1 MKTKFTYILYTT
13 AFLVLASC
21 NSNKNQ
27 TVEEETV
34 PDIGNDTI
42 QLSKVQ
48 FESSNMVLGTLQSL
62 PFQQYVKTMGMID
75 VPPENKAS
83 ISSYFEGTVKNLKLL
98 PGEYVK
104 RNQTLFTLENPE
116 YVQIQQEYLEAK
128 GQLTYLKSDYE
139 RQKTLAKEKV
149 TSQKTFLKAES
160 DYLVTKARF
169 ESIGKKLLLMNINP
183 ATLSLDN
190 IRTTIA
196 ITSPIDG
203 YVTNVNISTGAYL
216 NPTEVAATVVNTEHL
231 HLELNVFEKDLQ
243 KIQIGQPI
251 LFKIQNDNE
260 AIYNAKVHIINK
272 AVDPEKRTIGIHGHL
287 SEEAEK
293 IGLAPGM
300 YAEASI
306 VTNSVS
312 KQALPSEA
320 IVEMD
325 GKNMV
330 LVLQEKTDSGF
341 SFLQKE
347 VLLGDTH
354 DNQTE
359 ILNVQDF
366 NGNTQFLVRGAFNLI
381 TE

>member
-48 FESSNMVLGTLQSL
+48 FESSNMALGTLQSL

>member
-27 TVEEETV
+27 TVEEESV

-48 FESSNMVLGTLQSL
+48 FESSNMALGTLQSL

>member
-27 TVEEETV
+27 TVEEESV

-48 FESSNMVLGTLQSL
+48 FESSNMALGTLQSL

-300 YAEASI
+300 YVEASI